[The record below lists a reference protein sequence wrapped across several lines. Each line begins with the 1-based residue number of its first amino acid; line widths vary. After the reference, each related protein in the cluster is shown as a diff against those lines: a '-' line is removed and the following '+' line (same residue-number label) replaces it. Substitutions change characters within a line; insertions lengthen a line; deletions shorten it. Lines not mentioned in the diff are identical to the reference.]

1 MLVQVKQVEI
11 DLANYDGETALHV
24 ACTGHLAPAVTTL
37 LSYGARVNC
46 KNKFGY
52 TPVFTACMVGD
63 EKVLKLLLDHA
74 PHLKQSLINDHD
86 KDGSSPLMVAIQS
99 KDCTIELVKFLLS
112 LESDLNR
119 SNYQGNNVLHLFPSK
134 CDPEIIELILDHNQ
148 SLLNKSN
155 CNKEQPLH
163 IAARHDDVNITFL
176 LIEKFGQHTS

>member
-24 ACTGHLAPAVTTL
+24 ACTGHLAPAVITL

-63 EKVLKLLLDHA
+63 EEVLKLLLDHA

-163 IAARHDDVNITFL
+163 IAARHDDVNIAFL
-176 LIEKFGQHTS
+176 LIEKFGQHTN